1 MLTSWMASRSSM
13 GSGSPVLLWKRLVS
27 RSKESARLCA
37 GSTLI
42 TSVRCPR
49 RESCRPVAAAR
60 LVFPTPPLPLKRRMR
75 MLQSYDAAV
84 RPKVRQHPSDIRF
97 VFEWRDEYSVGVG
110 SIDAQH
116 RTLFGL
122 AAELWE
128 AIAAGRGKSACNKTL
143 DRLVLYTATHF
154 AHEQRLM
161 ELYHYSGFA
170 EHKAEHDALTQ
181 QVLKFQ

>member
-1 MLTSWMASRSSM
+1 
-13 GSGSPVLLWKRLVS
+13 
-27 RSKESARLCA
+27 
-37 GSTLI
+37 
-42 TSVRCPR
+42 
-49 RESCRPVAAAR
+49 
-60 LVFPTPPLPLKRRMR
+60 

-181 QVLKFQ
+181 QVLKFQSDFRAGATITIQLLQFMKSWLERHIKTADLQFAPFLISRRVA